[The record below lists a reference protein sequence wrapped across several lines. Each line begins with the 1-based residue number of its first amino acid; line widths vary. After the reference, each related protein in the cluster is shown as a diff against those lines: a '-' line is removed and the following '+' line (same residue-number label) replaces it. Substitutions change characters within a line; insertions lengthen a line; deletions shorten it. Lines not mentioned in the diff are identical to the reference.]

1 MAKTVLLV
9 VPVSDSSAS
18 VRDAAAFCEK
28 AGAHLSVLVAAFAPP
43 VPIGEY
49 GLAVSDSWAKER
61 QTDLDDLKKRV
72 AEVTGTLSSSGLSCD
87 VSSAYAEAGEMDGE
101 IGRRALY
108 TDLTLVNSALS
119 GDKMLPTA
127 AIEGTMFNA
136 RNAVLLAP
144 AGANGA
150 WPPKRVMIAWDSRV
164 EASRAVHEALGF
176 IQNAEDVRVVM
187 VDPQAHGESGA
198 EPGADIAAYLAR
210 RGLKVT
216 VDRLPSA
223 GNLISDV
230 LTQHA
235 ADMQADLIVMGAYGH
250 SRLRERIFGGVTK
263 SMLDK
268 PPLPLF
274 MAR

>member
-9 VPVSDSSAS
+9 VSAADSSAS

-28 AGAHLSVLVAAFAPP
+28 TSAHLSVLAAAFAPP
-43 VPIGEY
+43 VPMGEY
-49 GLAVSDSWAKER
+49 GLAVSDSWTRER
-61 QTDLDDLKKRV
+61 QSDLEALQKKV
-72 AEVTGTLSSSGLSCD
+72 ADVTAQLSASGVSCD
-87 VSSAYAEAGEMDGE
+87 VSSAYAEAGMMDEE

-108 TDLTLVNSALS
+108 TDLTLMNAAA
-119 GDKMLPTA
+119 GEDRMLPTA
-127 AIEGTMFNA
+127 AIEGTLFNA
-136 RNAVLLAP
+136 RGAVLLAP
-144 AGANGA
+144 GGAPA

-164 EASRAVHEALGF
+164 EASRAVREALDYL
-176 IQNAEDVRVVM
+176 QSAEDVRVVM
-187 VDPQAHGESGA
+187 VDPQAHGDSGA

-230 LTQHA
+230 LARHA
-235 ADMQADLIVMGAYGH
+235 ADMQADLMVMGAYGH

>member
-9 VPVSDSSAS
+9 IPVTESAAS
-18 VRDAAAFCEK
+18 VQDAAAFCEK
-28 AGAHLSVLVAAFAPP
+28 TGAHLSVLVASFAPP

-49 GLAVSDSWAKER
+49 GLAISDTWSRER
-61 QTDLDDLKKRV
+61 QTDLEQLQKKI
-72 AEVTGTLSSSGLSCD
+72 AEVTKDLSASSVSCD
-87 VSSAYAEAGEMDGE
+87 VSSAYAEAGAMDEE
-101 IGRRALY
+101 IGRRAMY
-108 TDLTLVNSALS
+108 TDLTLVNA
-119 GDKMLPTA
+119 GDGADSMLPTA
-127 AIEGTMFNA
+127 TVEGTLFNA
-136 RNAVLLAP
+136 RNSVLLAP
-144 AGANGA
+144 KGAAA

-164 EASRAVHEALGF
+164 EAARAAHEALDFLQG
-176 IQNAEDVRVVM
+176 AEDVRIVM
-187 VDPQAHGESGA
+187 VDPQAHGDSGA

-223 GNLISDV
+223 GHLISDV
-230 LTQHA
+230 LTRHA

-274 MAR
+274 LAR

>member
-9 VPVSDSSAS
+9 IPVTESGVS

-28 AGAHLSVLVAAFAPP
+28 TGAHLSVLVASFAPP

-49 GLAVSDSWAKER
+49 GLAISDSWSRER
-61 QTDLDDLKKRV
+61 QEDLAALQKSV
-72 AEVTGTLSSSGLSCD
+72 ASVTGLLSDSGVSCD
-87 VSSAYAEAGEMDGE
+87 VSSAYAEAGVMDEE
-101 IGRRALY
+101 IGRRAMY
-108 TDLTLVNSALS
+108 TDLTLVNGGS
-119 GDKMLPTA
+119 GVDRLLPTA
-127 AIEGTMFNA
+127 VIEGTLFNA
-136 RNAVLLAP
+136 HNAVLLAP
-144 AGANGA
+144 KGVVAA

-164 EASRAVHEALGF
+164 EAARAVHEALDFLQGV
-176 IQNAEDVRVVM
+176 EDVRVVM
-187 VDPQAHGESGA
+187 VDPQAHGDSGA

-210 RGLKVT
+210 RGFKVT

-223 GNLISDV
+223 GHLISDV
-230 LTQHA
+230 LSQHA
-235 ADMQADLIVMGAYGH
+235 ADMQADLLVMGAYGH

-274 MAR
+274 LAR

>member
-9 VPVSDSSAS
+9 VPAADSSAS
-18 VRDAAAFCEK
+18 VHDAAAFCDNT
-28 AGAHLSVLVAAFAPP
+28 GAHLSVLAAAFAPP
-43 VPIGEY
+43 VPMGEY
-49 GLAVSDSWAKER
+49 GLAVSDSWTRER
-61 QTDLDDLKKRV
+61 QSDLEALKKIV
-72 AEVTGTLSSSGLSCD
+72 AVVTAQLSASGVSCD
-87 VSSAYAEAGEMDGE
+87 VSSAYAEAGMMDEE

-108 TDLTLVNSALS
+108 TDLTLINAAV
-119 GDKMLPTA
+119 GEDRMLPTA
-127 AIEGTMFNA
+127 AIEGTLFNA

-144 AGANGA
+144 KGTNAV

-164 EASRAVHEALGF
+164 EAARAVHEALDYLQG
-176 IQNAEDVRVVM
+176 AEDVRIVM
-187 VDPQAHGESGA
+187 VDPQTQGENGA

-210 RGLKVT
+210 RGFKVT

-223 GNLISDV
+223 GHLISDV
-230 LTQHA
+230 LSQHA
-235 ADMQADLIVMGAYGH
+235 ADMQADLLVMGAYGH

-274 MAR
+274 LAR

>member
-9 VPVSDSSAS
+9 VPVTESGES

-28 AGAHLSVLVAAFAPP
+28 SGAHLSVLAAAYAPP

-49 GLAVSDSWAKER
+49 GLAISDSWSRER
-61 QTDLDDLKKRV
+61 QSDLDALQKSV
-72 AEVTGTLSSSGLSCD
+72 ASVTGLLSDSGVSCD
-87 VSSAYAEAGEMDGE
+87 VSSAYAEAGVMDEE
-101 IGRRALY
+101 IGRRAMY
-108 TDLTLVNSALS
+108 TDLTLVNGETGS
-119 GDKMLPTA
+119 DRMLPTA
-127 AIEGTMFNA
+127 AIEGTLFNA

-144 AGANGA
+144 KGANAA

-164 EASRAVHEALGF
+164 EAARAVHEARAFL
-176 IQNAEDVRVVM
+176 QDAEDVRVVM
-187 VDPQAHGESGA
+187 VDPQAHGDSGA
-198 EPGADIAAYLAR
+198 EPGADIAAFLAR
-210 RGLKVT
+210 SGLKVT

-223 GNLISDV
+223 GHLISDV

-268 PPLPLF
+268 PPMPLF
-274 MAR
+274 LAR

>member
-9 VPVSDSSAS
+9 VPVSDSGAS
-18 VRDAAAFCEK
+18 VRDAAAFCK
-28 AGAHLSVLVAAFAPP
+28 KTGAHLSVLLAAFAPP

-49 GLAVSDSWAKER
+49 GLAISDSWAKER
-61 QTDLDDLKKRV
+61 QTDLEALQKRV
-72 AEVTGTLSSSGLSCD
+72 ADVTGILSSSDVSCD

-108 TDLTLVNSALS
+108 TDLTLMNAAAGEDRL
-119 GDKMLPTA
+119 LPTA
-127 AIEGTMFNA
+127 ALEGTLFNA

-144 AGANGA
+144 GGAPA

-164 EASRAVHEALGF
+164 EAARAVHEALDYLQGV
-176 IQNAEDVRVVM
+176 EDVRVVM

-210 RGLKVT
+210 RGLKVA

-223 GNLISDV
+223 GHLISDV

-235 ADMQADLIVMGAYGH
+235 GDMQADLIVMGAYGH

>member
-9 VPVSDSSAS
+9 VPVADSGANVS
-18 VRDAAAFCEK
+18 DAAAFCEK
-28 AGAHLSVLVAAFAPP
+28 TGAHLSVLVAAFAPP

-49 GLAVSDSWAKER
+49 GLAVSDSWSRER
-61 QTDLDDLKKRV
+61 QSDLDQLQKKA
-72 AEVTGTLSSSGLSCD
+72 AEVTAQLSPSGLSCD
-87 VSSAYAEAGEMDGE
+87 VSSAYAEAGVMDEE

-108 TDLTLVNSALS
+108 TDLTLVNAAVSQ
-119 GDKMLPTA
+119 DRMLPTA
-127 AIEGTMFNA
+127 AIEGTLFNA

-144 AGANGA
+144 KGANAA

-164 EASRAVHEALGF
+164 EAARAVHEALDFLQG
-176 IQNAEDVRVVM
+176 AEETRVVM
-187 VDPQAHGESGA
+187 VDPQAHGDSGA

-223 GNLISDV
+223 GHLISDV

-235 ADMQADLIVMGAYGH
+235 ADMQAELIVMGAYGH

-268 PPLPLF
+268 PPLALF
-274 MAR
+274 LAR